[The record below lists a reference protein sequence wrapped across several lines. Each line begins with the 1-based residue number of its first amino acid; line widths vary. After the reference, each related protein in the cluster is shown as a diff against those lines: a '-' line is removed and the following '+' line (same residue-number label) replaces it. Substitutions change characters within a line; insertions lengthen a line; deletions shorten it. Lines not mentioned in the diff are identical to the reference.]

1 MLTRHSFQ
9 RAMQLRRRKIKLLCA
24 LATMLVC
31 APFDAGGQDTALA
44 TKQIVVRA
52 GRLLDVRSGRMLHG
66 QEILIENGMIVAVT
80 DASAMRSPGTLINL
94 SNATVLP
101 GLIDAHD
108 HITGDPS
115 ISDTDKLKISDA
127 RRALKGARNARMTL
141 DAGFTTIRNVGADG
155 YPDVDLRD
163 AITDGD
169 VVGPR
174 ILASGPAITID
185 GGHCDNIRLAYQYH
199 YTSPGVAD
207 GVEGVQHKVREV
219 VKYGADLVKMCA
231 TGGLLSSSDPAGVQY
246 SPAEM
251 QAIVAE
257 AHRLGRRVAAHALA
271 AEGVR
276 LASEAGV
283 DSVEHGYFIDDA
295 GIAALKKNH
304 TYLVPTLYLGDWL
317 REHIQEL
324 HVNLETQNKL
334 LAALEEAKVNLRH
347 AFQSGVQVA
356 FGTDAAVFPHG
367 LNAREFAEYVQLGM
381 TPLEAIRTAT
391 VNAADLLGLKD
402 KAGVIE
408 PGKWADIIAVDGD
421 PTSDVRTLEHVKFV
435 MKAGVVYKNEYETAL
450 PTGIGAR

>member
-1 MLTRHSFQ
+1 ML
-9 RAMQLRRRKIKLLCA
+9 MIKNLPEVLCV
-24 LATMLVC
+24 LAGMLVC
-31 APFDAGGQDTALA
+31 APVDVGAQNTVLA
-44 TKQIVVRA
+44 PPQIVIRA
-52 GRLLDVRSGRMLHG
+52 GRLLDVRSGHTLRD
-66 QEILIENGMIVAVT
+66 QAIVVENGIIVAVT
-80 DASAMRSPGTLINL
+80 NASEMRSRLTVIDLA
-94 SNATVLP
+94 NATVMP

-127 RRALKGARNARMTL
+127 RRALKGARNARVTL

-219 VKYGADLVKMCA
+219 VKYGADLIKMCA
-231 TGGLLSSSDPAGVQY
+231 TGGLFSSSDPAGVQY
-246 SPAEM
+246 SPSEM

-257 AHRLGRRVAAHALA
+257 AHRLGRRVAAHAIA

-276 LASEAGV
+276 LAAEAGV
-283 DSVEHGYFIDDA
+283 DSVEHGFFIDDA

-304 TYLVPTLYLGDWL
+304 TYLVPTVYVGDWL

-324 HVNLETQNKL
+324 HLNLETQNKL
-334 LAALEEAKVNLRH
+334 LAALEAAKVNLRH
-347 AFQSGVQVA
+347 AFQSGVRVA

-367 LNAREFAEYVQLGM
+367 LNAREFADYVQLGM
-381 TPLEAIRTAT
+381 TPLEAIQTAT

-421 PTSDVRTLEHVKFV
+421 PTSDVRTLERVKFV
-435 MKAGVVYKNEYETAL
+435 MKDGVVYKNEYETAL
-450 PTGIGAR
+450 GKGKNVK